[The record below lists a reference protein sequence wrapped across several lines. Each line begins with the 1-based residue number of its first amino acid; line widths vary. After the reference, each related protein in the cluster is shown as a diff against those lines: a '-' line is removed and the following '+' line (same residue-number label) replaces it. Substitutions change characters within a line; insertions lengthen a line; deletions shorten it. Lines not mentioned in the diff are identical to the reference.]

1 MIVGKCE
8 ERKSNFKDFFYIYYF
23 NLKGQCLRGPAGQSL
38 PGKLKITP
46 RPDGKRVI
54 QITLSPEQGIFYLIS
69 SR

>member
-1 MIVGKCE
+1 MKERRRKRFVIVGKCE

-54 QITLSPEQGIFYLIS
+54 SNNVIS
-69 SR
+69 